1 MTAPVAYVVQADT
14 TVTWGGEFFVAA
26 RTVVDIVPGSPL
38 YNAYGGA
45 SNLVP
50 LAPTQQPDVADH
62 AETGN

>member
-1 MTAPVAYVVQADT
+1 MTAPQPYVVQADT
-14 TVTWGGEFFVAA
+14 TVTWGGQFFVAA

-50 LAPTQQPDVADH
+50 LAASQQGDDADH